1 MIELDESMV
10 QKSII
15 ICSLR
20 CIVFGTINK
29 TYINN
34 TINVVLKYVGATVPV
49 PVPVVLYVCI

>member
-34 TINVVLKYVGATVPV
+34 TINVLFKYVGATVPV
-49 PVPVVLYVCI
+49 PVVLYVCI

>member
-34 TINVVLKYVGATVPV
+34 TINVLLKYVGTTV